1 VVQNEVDN
9 GREKVMK
16 KILVAMWLGKEVMK
30 KVLST
35 MWLGMEMHKYV
46 SVTSCV

>member
-1 VVQNEVDN
+1 VVQNEADN
-9 GREKVMK
+9 GREKVIK

-30 KVLST
+30 KVLP